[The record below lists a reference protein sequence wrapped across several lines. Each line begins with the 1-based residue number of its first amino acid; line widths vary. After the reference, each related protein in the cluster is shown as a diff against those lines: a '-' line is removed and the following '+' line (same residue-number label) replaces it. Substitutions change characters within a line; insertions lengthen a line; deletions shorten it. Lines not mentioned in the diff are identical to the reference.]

1 LSTSRRHSRPIRIVL
16 EKIVDLKSLEREVE
30 KMPELLRAVAV
41 ALVERLNASIEGCTK
56 LAAQA
61 EEAVKAI
68 GSPSFSSTGG
78 HAQWLS

>member
-1 LSTSRRHSRPIRIVL
+1 MSTSRRHSRSIRILL

-30 KMPELLRAVAV
+30 KMLELLRRVV
-41 ALVERLNASIEGCTK
+41 IALTERLNASIEGCTK

-68 GSPSFSSTGG
+68 DSLSYSPTEG
-78 HAQWLS
+78 HAQ